1 MRPFF
6 LSLLSMLPA
15 KFNSAGL
22 SAHRCNLFD
31 PTIPTLPE
39 FMWSFLHIYFKK
51 LLARN
56 VHHAYIDCLYYL
68 AYLLWSSSYLPCT
81 YMIYHSPKWWLC
93 FLKKRSGDRVK
104 SSNLSSMLHT
114 VCRSQKF
121 NTHPATQHEAS
132 TLLHLTKPPPG
143 SSFLAA
149 TPGFGFPPCTPKTDQ
164 KLKVFCWSVCPTSM
178 D

>member
-1 MRPFF
+1 MYVHFHLTLLNVRFVIMIKENQLFQPNASFF

-68 AYLLWSSSYLPCT
+68 AYLL
-81 YMIYHSPKWWLC
+81 
-93 FLKKRSGDRVK
+93 
-104 SSNLSSMLHT
+104 
-114 VCRSQKF
+114 
-121 NTHPATQHEAS
+121 
-132 TLLHLTKPPPG
+132 
-143 SSFLAA
+143 
-149 TPGFGFPPCTPKTDQ
+149 
-164 KLKVFCWSVCPTSM
+164 
-178 D
+178 